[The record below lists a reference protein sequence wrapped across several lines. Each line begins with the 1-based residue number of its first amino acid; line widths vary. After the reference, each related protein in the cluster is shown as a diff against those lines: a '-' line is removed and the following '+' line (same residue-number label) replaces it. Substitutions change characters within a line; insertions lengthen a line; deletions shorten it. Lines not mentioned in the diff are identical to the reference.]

1 MSNLNKKCICDKICL
16 NLETLADI
24 GHFTSCPQKDEKT
37 WWQKNQVIEDAL
49 IEIRLLVKDMHC
61 ENAVNLLEVES
72 FLRTFAEK
80 IYKEAREEVIEEI
93 EKELEHWTDNYQNW
107 KTRIGS
113 SDLTEATFKVEALA
127 DLLKA
132 LKEK

>member
-1 MSNLNKKCICDKICL
+1 MT
-16 NLETLADI
+16 TL
-24 GHFTSCPQKDEKT
+24 
-37 WWQKNQVIEDAL
+37 NQVIEEGLTETAERIVIDYANFSGRGDFRGEL
-49 IEIRLLVKDMHC
+49 RESIIKHFRIFAGRIYQEAYQQGLDSVKEC
-61 ENAVNLLEVES
+61 YLQGYRS
-72 FLRTFAEK
+72 
-80 IYKEAREEVIEEI
+80 AREEVIEEI